1 MRTSSISLHRRSE
14 RGLATLT
21 VVAVLFFIMSLVAA
35 YTNRN
40 LIFEQRTSG
49 NQYRSTLAHEAAEAG
64 VEWALAQLNGGRID
78 ASCTPTG
85 DATAATFRKRYLNI
99 DEASGV
105 VIPAFPDPTEQ
116 FGTVWPTCVFNGASW
131 DCGCPDAPIPP
142 VLAAPAGTSVF
153 PAFSIRFVRSGT
165 TQPAVVQLE
174 VNGCTLL
181 DRKCLD
187 FPSEAVPGEGR
198 VSTRV
203 LIALRGA
210 LAAPPVAALTVRGDV
225 SIGGASMGVY
235 NGDAAVNGVTV
246 LAGGTVAASS
256 PNLVVGSAPGS
267 PTPNSIIEGDP
278 GLQSLADNRRFFS
291 TVFATWPETYR
302 DQPATVRVDCAGACN
317 AGQLRG
323 VAALNPGRVIWADG
337 DVNLDTGG
345 ALGSAAD
352 PVLLV
357 ATGQITVDIPVY
369 GLVYSHADDW
379 ASAGT
384 ANGVIRG
391 ALVAGGRISGN
402 GSFNTIFDAEI
413 LSRLRWLSGSFVKV
427 PGGWKDF

>member
-85 DATAATFRKRYLNI
+85 DVAAPTFRQRYLTI
-99 DEASGV
+99 DPASGV
-105 VIPAFPDPTEQ
+105 VIPAGGLSADQ
-116 FGTVWPTCVFNGASW
+116 GSTVWPTCVFNGASW
-131 DCGCPDAPIPP
+131 NCGCPDVGSP
-142 VLAAPAGTSVF
+142 VLAVPAGTAVF
-153 PAFSIRFVRSGT
+153 PAFRLRFVRSGT

-174 VNGCTLL
+174 VNGCTKLV
-181 DRKCLD
+181 DTCLN
-187 FPSEAVPGEGR
+187 FPAQAEPGEGR

-267 PTPNSIIEGDP
+267 PTPNSMIEGDP

-369 GLVYSHADDW
+369 GLVYSHTDDW

-384 ANGVIRG
+384 AAGEIHG

>member
-1 MRTSSISLHRRSE
+1 MNSTSKPMTRRSE

-49 NQYRSTLAHEAAEAG
+49 NQYRATLAHEAAEAG

-78 ASCTPTG
+78 ANCTPSSDVART
-85 DATAATFRKRYLNI
+85 TFRQRYLTI
-99 DEASGV
+99 DAASGV
-105 VIPAFPDPTEQ
+105 VIPAGLLTPDQ
-116 FGTVWPTCVFNGASW
+116 GSTVWPTCVFNGASW
-131 DCGCPDAPIPP
+131 DCGCPDSGTP

-153 PAFSIRFVRSGT
+153 PAFRLRFVRSGT

-174 VNGCTLL
+174 VNGCTRMV
-181 DRKCLD
+181 DSCLN
-187 FPSEAVPGEGR
+187 FPAQPEPGEGR
-198 VSTRV
+198 VTTRV

-210 LAAPPVAALTVRGDV
+210 LAAPPVAALTVRGDI
-225 SIGGASMGVY
+225 SIGGATMGVY
-235 NGDAAVNGVTV
+235 NDDAAVNGVTV
-246 LAGGTVAASS
+246 LAGGTVAATS

-267 PTPNSIIEGDP
+267 PAAHSIVESDP

-302 DQPATVRVDCAGACN
+302 DQPATVRADCAGACN
-317 AGQLRG
+317 AGQVRAL
-323 VAALNPGRVIWADG
+323 AALNPGRVIWVDG
-337 DVNLDTGG
+337 DLNLDTGG
-345 ALGSAAD
+345 ALGSAVD

-384 ANGVIRG
+384 AAGEIHG

-402 GSFNTIFDAEI
+402 GSFNTLYNAEI
-413 LSRLRWLSGSFVKV
+413 LARLRWLSGSFVRV